1 MTRIEIR
8 TSSRVVF
15 IVRAFTNVYTTSFIY
30 SCTHLADR
38 ISPSPSPSTSASSLR
53 PVSISSFGPSSSTDS
68 LKLRSVSSVPYL
80 QQAQEPLTTKDID
93 ELALAEH
100 FPASNDPRRRTY
112 DTYSKPVMEDIKAAS
127 IIPSILL
134 EPSPFDANRTEDSE
148 SSGLRNR
155 LSSSLS
161 TASMDT
167 ASTAPLSQAQSPV
180 SSIPPF
186 SPSKQRPLSLMNT
199 LLMRK
204 LYRQHHH
211 HSLDPTLKYWN
222 ALHFIS
228 MVWLTICA
236 LYTEWQHNG
245 NLDCL
250 ARLLHDQDAPI
261 TDFVSKASTDF
272 TSDNINALSFTA
284 SDCKLCHP

>member
-1 MTRIEIR
+1 
-8 TSSRVVF
+8 
-15 IVRAFTNVYTTSFIY
+15 
-30 SCTHLADR
+30 
-38 ISPSPSPSTSASSLR
+38 
-53 PVSISSFGPSSSTDS
+53 
-68 LKLRSVSSVPYL
+68 LRSVSSVPHL
-80 QQAQEPLTTKDID
+80 HPGQESITTNDID
-93 ELALAEH
+93 ELAVAEH
-100 FPASNDPRRRTY
+100 YPASNDPRRRTY

-134 EPSPFDANRTEDSE
+134 DHSPFDATEDLE

-167 ASTAPLSQAQSPV
+167 TSTAPQAQSPI

-228 MVWLTICA
+228 MVWLTMCA

-250 ARLLHDQDAPI
+250 ARLLHDQYAPI
-261 TDFVSKASTDF
+261 TDFVSKAFPSQLTTLTPFVSWQPLF
-272 TSDNINALSFTA
+272 TNFVTLELLLFGAFILYHPQVENHAMKNEPTTNLFLSLFILVGSISCA
-284 SDCKLCHP
+284 RR